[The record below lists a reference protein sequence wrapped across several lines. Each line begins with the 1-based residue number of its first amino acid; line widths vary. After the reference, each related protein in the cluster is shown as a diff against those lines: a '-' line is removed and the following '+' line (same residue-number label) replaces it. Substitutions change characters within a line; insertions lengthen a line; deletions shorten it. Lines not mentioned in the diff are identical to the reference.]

1 MWKGAEMAYT
11 VILHIAGEPSIVGEI
26 EELPKPTDT
35 LMVVSNPR
43 LRDGKDLH
51 YLEHNVVKVI
61 WPIEKLSL
69 IEVLESEEQENLIG
83 FVRE

>member
-1 MWKGAEMAYT
+1 MAYSI
-11 VILHIAGEPSIVGEI
+11 ILHITGEPSILGEI

-35 LMVVSNPR
+35 LLTVSNPR
-43 LRDGKDLH
+43 LRDGKDIH

-61 WPIEKLSL
+61 WPINKITL
-69 IEVLESEEQENLIG
+69 IEVLESEEEERLIG

>member
-1 MWKGAEMAYT
+1 MAYS
-11 VILHIAGEPSIVGEI
+11 VILHISGEPSIVGEI
-26 EELPKPTDT
+26 DELPKLNDT
-35 LMVVSNPR
+35 LIIVSNPR

-61 WPIEKLSL
+61 WPMNQVAL
-69 IEVLESEEQENLIG
+69 IEILESEEEENLIG

>member
-1 MWKGAEMAYT
+1 MAYSI
-11 VILHIAGEPSIVGEI
+11 ILHITGEPSILGEI

-35 LMVVSNPR
+35 LITVSNPR
-43 LRDGKDLH
+43 LRDGKDIH

-61 WPIEKLSL
+61 WPVNKITL
-69 IEVLESEEQENLIG
+69 IEVLESEEEEHLIG

>member
-1 MWKGAEMAYT
+1 MAYT
-11 VILHIAGEPSIVGEI
+11 VILHIPGEMPILGEV

-35 LMVVSNPR
+35 LITVSNPR
-43 LRDGKDLH
+43 LRDGKDIH

-61 WPIEKLSL
+61 WPVDKLTL
-69 IEVLESEEQENLIG
+69 IEILESEEEERLIG

>member
-1 MWKGAEMAYT
+1 MAYS
-11 VILHIAGEPSIVGEI
+11 VVLHILGEPSILGEV

-35 LMVVSNPR
+35 LVAVSNPR
-43 LRDGKDLH
+43 LRDGKDIH

-61 WPIEKLSL
+61 WPVDKITL
-69 IEVLESEEQENLIG
+69 IEVLESEDEEHLIG